1 MTPTEQKRAQS
12 PKKSPLEV
20 RERQGVWWVYF
31 DTPGSAVNI
40 VTQSA
45 AEGILEVMKR
55 AERQQP
61 RAVVF
66 ISGKETSY
74 INGAQLMMAS
84 AVQSAADVYPLTE
97 LLRAAYG
104 SVRAS
109 KVPTIAAIRGTCY
122 GCGVEFTLNCDHR
135 VVSDRGPTQFYMTE
149 LADYLD
155 TPAFGSTQ
163 RLPKLMPLPEAV
175 NFLMWGKRFRA
186 EEAVSCGLASQ
197 VIEGEDFEKGVFDF
211 TEALLADDFTPPA
224 VTHLSKGERR
234 DYEAS
239 IWEAIAQLPPEYR
252 RVHHACFELMLHGA
266 DKETVEPDDITRELD
281 ACGESLVQP
290 VAHRARSLLFVR
302 QLAERVCLRRPP
314 EPKPLLFVI
323 PSVEPDLADFREEI
337 IESRYWRGQVVD
349 ELESSGADSAGISYE
364 FRPLTD
370 RVQSP
375 SACDLVV
382 RYSTGMNSD
391 QPVEGPGLMYKRPV
405 PGLKRW
411 NDGLERPQ
419 GGATMLVELAGHRAP
434 GEAEKQL
441 FDYLTEF
448 DAAVI
453 FSRPDDAF
461 ACDIMT
467 MAYLAP
473 MVSWVA
479 AGHSPE
485 AIYGAMHDFGFM
497 RMPFELLKSFN
508 FSSGLPPGLL
518 SRCAE
523 EHEEQALTEA
533 VEVLSSSTQSSFG
546 GSTEQ
551 DWPLLM
557 DAILLSLLHG
567 VDELVRK
574 NVVPKA
580 AVADVIARELLD
592 FPIAR
597 GTLCQWVTPERIAEA
612 LAKDSPLEQLISN
625 DVRRVATSFVE
636 EGRAFYV

>member
-1 MTPTEQKRAQS
+1 MTRTERKRVQS

-55 AERQQP
+55 AERQEP

-186 EEAVSCGLASQ
+186 EEAVFCGLASQ

-211 TEALLADDFTPPA
+211 IEALLAEDFTPPA

-252 RVHHACFELMLHGA
+252 RVHQACFELMVHGA
-266 DKETVEPDDITRELD
+266 NKETVEPADIKLELD

-323 PSVEPDLADFREEI
+323 PSTEPELADFREEI
-337 IESRYWRGQVVD
+337 VESRYWRGQVVD
-349 ELESSGADSAGISYE
+349 ELDVAADPTAISYE
-364 FRPLTD
+364 FRPLTE
-370 RVQSP
+370 REQGS
-375 SACDLVV
+375 SAGDLVV
-382 RYSTGMNSD
+382 RYSTGINSD
-391 QPVEGPGLMYKRPV
+391 EPVEGPGLIYKRPV

-461 ACDIMT
+461 ACDVMS

-473 MVSWVA
+473 MVSWVT

-485 AIYGAMHDFGFM
+485 AIFGAMHDFGFM
-497 RMPFELLKSFN
+497 RMPFELLESVKL
-508 FSSGLPPGLL
+508 SSGLHRGLVA
-518 SRCAE
+518 RCAE
-523 EHEEQALTEA
+523 GHKEQALIEA
-533 VEVLSSSTQSSFG
+533 MEVLGSSTQKSTE

-567 VDELVRK
+567 VNELVSGK
-574 NVVPKA
+574 VVPKA

-597 GTLCQWVTPERIAEA
+597 GTLCQWVTPDRVAEA
-612 LAKDSPLEQLISN
+612 LARGSRLEQLISN
-625 DVRRVATSFVE
+625 DVRRLATSFVE